1 MERHNPTPPRWVWR
15 LTLAGAALVIGV
27 TALGAIWIAGGASDP
42 PVADPVVWSDSALTW
57 ASGPAITVAAGEQRW
72 FSAPPEAHLPDTA
85 FTLDV
90 RARFAADAGPGA
102 AWGVWIETP
111 DGARIVYA
119 ISDEGY
125 TTTRRCDT
133 LTPQA
138 DIEACPALRPEWRWF
153 AYPRLHPPGE
163 ANTITLH
170 VEAPGDI
177 RLRLNRE
184 IMGIAPLAWD
194 GAWGVWVR
202 GGRASGAVLTWENAE
217 MGHR

>member
-1 MERHNPTPPRWVWR
+1 MKRQNTNPPGWVWR
-15 LTLAGAALVIGV
+15 LTLTGAALVIGV
-27 TALGAIWIAGGASDP
+27 TALGVIWIASGASDP
-42 PVADPVVWSDSALTW
+42 PAAGPVVWSDTALRW
-57 ASGPAITVAAGEQRW
+57 ASGPAITVAAGEQDW
-72 FSAPPEAHLPDTA
+72 FSAPPAASLPDTA

-90 RARFAADAGPGA
+90 RARFAVEAGAGA
-102 AWGVWIETP
+102 AWGVWIETT

-125 TTTRRCDT
+125 TTTRRCDGPA
-133 LTPQA
+133 LT
-138 DIEACPALRPEWRWF
+138 IETCPALRPEWRWF
-153 AYPRLHPPGE
+153 AYPRIHPPGE

-184 IMGIAPLAWD
+184 IMGITPLAWD

-202 GGRASGAVLTWENAE
+202 GGRESGAVLTWERATVR
-217 MGHR
+217 GK